1 MEEYQ
6 VPVYDD
12 REGWGLIRHV
22 YVRSNSQG
30 EALACILAKGRG
42 CRAGNQLITCLVYLG
57 GFKDKICFLQK
68 GSRMR

>member
-6 VPVYDD
+6 VPAYDD

-30 EALACILAKGRG
+30 EALACILANRDRLPREDALASRIQAAWPKTVG
-42 CRAGNQLITCLVYLG
+42 VVLG
-57 GFKDKICFLQK
+57 INL
-68 GSRMR
+68 